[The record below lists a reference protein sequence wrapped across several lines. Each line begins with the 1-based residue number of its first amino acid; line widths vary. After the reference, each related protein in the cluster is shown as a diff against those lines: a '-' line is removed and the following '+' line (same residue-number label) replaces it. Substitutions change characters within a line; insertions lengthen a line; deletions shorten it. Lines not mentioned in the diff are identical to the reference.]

1 MSNLSPEQIALE
13 RELNNILK
21 ERLQIE
27 QALNGTQSNQANLQS
42 VTNSMID
49 QNTSATKKNLESQQ
63 SNLDAMI
70 KAGDQLEDNA
80 GKQDLAN
87 SAATTFNKILAT
99 TGRLYESVLSPAIK
113 YFNQFI
119 RLDFVYNALAQSAA
133 DFSAEMR
140 QAAEAQQASIDAFGS
155 MSDETQKRFREFRDN
170 AKGLADTGRSLG
182 SIFGAGYADSFRALT
197 EVYKAFGNEAQAL
210 NEKIQATA
218 GQLVLL
224 KESLGISYE
233 AQKKL
238 LQITHDVEEGYE
250 DLTKTLV
257 AGSKAF
263 GVNIKDVG
271 KAFNDIAL
279 DIKNFGYMTKK
290 EMADTSVFVARLGL
304 EVQELTSFAA
314 GFDTFEGAAEK
325 VSKLSAAFGIQL
337 DTMDLVMEDNPAKK
351 LDMVR
356 EALERS
362 GRSIKDIAGNRRE
375 MNYLAE
381 TIGLPIEKITEMA
394 EMSVDEFGFAKV
406 AEESE
411 KANKKMSKQDA
422 LNEIAKS
429 MRTNLDLMK
438 DLAGGGF
445 FANMVKGFRDMIS
458 ITPAYR
464 KGMSEIHNAL
474 RVFYNLGK
482 DVARMMSSLF
492 YNPSLP
498 DGEEAPF
505 SKLFE
510 GFIGYFKTIAAAATE
525 VRGNLDKVKG
535 YIVDFFSGRNM
546 NVSSEKIMD
555 LIFNP
560 FIDAFSSPAAMQGFL
575 NKDIRN
581 AFVNITSFLADAL
594 GGALVSLSKTL
605 IKSVESLFDSRN
617 MKKVENAFLEPRT
630 ISRFKK
636 TFIKFAVRFGDVL
649 KNVFT
654 AGQGLFAYFFGGT
667 FNGRT
672 MRYEDSIL
680 GGMFSS
686 INKWFESGDAAR
698 FIYMF
703 TSSIG
708 RLFFRALDPSGREG
722 GGLIS
727 SIGRT
732 IKNMLITLAKVVVVE
747 MNVASAFMLNEIV
760 KFSVKNMTDFS
771 TVIKAIPGSSYIAML
786 FPGLAD
792 KVMDATSGVEV
803 GDVFNL
809 EKIRKGTE
817 KLVGMHVNNLEEAAK
832 KVAQKAKSEGKALT
846 PDDALKKAA
855 KDISGSE
862 GDTSATV
869 VNLQNLE
876 KVVDDTNSKIVEM
889 RKNLEAIPMA
899 KLSAVV
905 GAGTGTEL
913 KAKMPEKVVVSTD
926 KIQIRMSLNV
936 SMNAQDIATS
946 LAGQDGEYYFT
957 VNERGALASDEVSIV
972 EQ

>member
-13 RELNNILK
+13 KELNNILK

-27 QALNGTQSNQANLQS
+27 TALNGTQSNQANIQS

-49 QNTSATKKNLESQQ
+49 QNTSATKKNLDSQQ
-63 SNLDAMI
+63 SNLDSMI

-80 GKQDLAN
+80 SKQGLAN
-87 SAATTFNKILAT
+87 KAASTYNKIIATTS
-99 TGRLYESVLSPAIK
+99 RLYESVLKPAVK
-113 YFNQFI
+113 YFNQFV

-133 DFSAEMR
+133 EFSAQMR
-140 QAAEAQQASIDAFGS
+140 EAAEAQQASIDAFGS

-182 SIFGAGYADSFRALT
+182 SIFGAGYSDSFKALT

-238 LQITHDVEEGYE
+238 LQITHDVEGGYE

-257 AGSKAF
+257 AGSKTF

-290 EMADTSVFVARLGL
+290 EMADTSVYVARLGL

-394 EMSVDEFGFAKV
+394 EMSVDEFGFAKI

-438 DLAGGGF
+438 DLASGGF
-445 FANMVKGFRDMIS
+445 FANMIKGFRDMFQYTAAFREAMSRIS
-458 ITPAYR
+458 T
-464 KGMSEIHNAL
+464 AL
-474 RVFYNLGK
+474 YKFYNLGK
-482 DVARMMSSLF
+482 AVAKQVSDLFFLEGKKEAPLEKVFEAFVGYFETVGEAADKLKGSLGDIF
-492 YNPSLP
+492 GYIGGFLTDDKILP
-498 DGEEAPF
+498 DD
-505 SKLFE
+505 
-510 GFIGYFKTIAAAATE
+510 IGKKVF
-525 VRGNLDKVKG
+525 DK
-535 YIVDFFSGRNM
+535 
-546 NVSSEKIMD
+546 
-555 LIFNP
+555 IFDP
-560 FIDAFSSPAAMQGFL
+560 LLSAFTDPTASQGFL

-581 AFVNITSFLADAL
+581 GFVKIFAL
-594 GGALVSLSKTL
+594 LFEVASELVS
-605 IKSVESLFDSRN
+605 KSGRIMIDFVEGLFDNNQKDIES
-617 MKKVENAFLEPRT
+617 AFIKPANLDK
-630 ISRFKK
+630 FKK
-636 TFIKFAVRFGDVL
+636 AFMK
-649 KNVFT
+649 
-654 AGQGLFAYFFGGT
+654 FGGELWKFLKT
-667 FNGRT
+667 FWKAGEGVWT
-672 MRYEDSIL
+672 FMFGGKWGDKTQKAEDSLL
-680 GGMFSS
+680 GGMW
-686 INKWFESGDAAR
+686 INVKKWFKGAEAGRMASNIMNAFVGFFQTAFGFGAKAVSPAGKALQLGMSKIWAVLKGSIKIGMMGLWNALLDGVG
-698 FIYMF
+698 
-703 TSSIG
+703 SIG
-708 RLFFRALDPSGREG
+708 KKLMASGAVGVAIGLLFPP
-722 GGLIS
+722 
-727 SIGRT
+727 
-732 IKNMLITLAKVVVVE
+732 LAPLGAGAAGAGAA
-747 MNVASAFMLNEIV
+747 ASALSLM
-760 KFSVKNMTDFS
+760 KFNIAEEKII
-771 TVIKAIPGSSYIAML
+771 IKKQLDAK
-786 FPGLAD
+786 F
-792 KVMDATSGVEV
+792 KVMDEVAKETIKQREKEGKGITPEDAIVAAAENVQRKIGGNADITTSLASIE
-803 GDVFNL
+803 NL
-809 EKIRKGTE
+809 ITVINEKI
-817 KLVGMHVNNLEEAAK
+817 
-832 KVAQKAKSEGKALT
+832 
-846 PDDALKKAA
+846 
-855 KDISGSE
+855 
-862 GDTSATV
+862 TSV
-869 VNLQNLE
+869 
-876 KVVDDTNSKIVEM
+876 
-889 RKNLEAIPMA
+889 RKNLETLPIA
-899 KLSAVV
+899 KLTAAI
-905 GAGTGTEL
+905 GQGTGTEL
-913 KAKMPEKVVVSTD
+913 KASVPEKVVVSTD

-946 LAGQDGEYYFT
+946 LAGNNGEYYFT
-957 VNERGALASDEVSIV
+957 VNEKGALANDEVSIV
-972 EQ
+972 DQ